1 MWFNGIIRFLS
12 ISFST
17 AVRILFY
24 EAFLILLLKTLSV
37 HPPLKHKLSVEDAI
51 FVFEV
56 TLQEKWA
63 CMGERA
69 SEWPEENV

>member
-1 MWFNGIIRFLS
+1 MWFNDIVRFLS

-24 EAFLILLLKTLSV
+24 EAFLILLLKTLLSV
-37 HPPLKHKLSVEDAI
+37 HVFNELAYPPLKHKLSVEDAI

-56 TLQEKWA
+56 TLQEK
-63 CMGERA
+63 
-69 SEWPEENV
+69 